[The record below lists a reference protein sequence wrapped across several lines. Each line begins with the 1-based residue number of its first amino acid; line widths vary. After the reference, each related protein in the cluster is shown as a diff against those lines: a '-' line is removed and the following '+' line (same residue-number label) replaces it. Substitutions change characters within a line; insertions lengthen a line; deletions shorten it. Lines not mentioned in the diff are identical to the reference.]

1 MSKLNR
7 RTVLRGIV
15 GGAAVNVALPLFNCM
30 LNTNGT
36 ALADGKPMPI
46 RFGTWGWGLGMNQ
59 SIFVP
64 KKYGED
70 FDLPELGPARVAA
83 ATIPE
88 APQPGQRRV
97 GPKGTTSEHLRGERE
112 RILEALRACNWNR
125 VKAAE
130 LTGIPRRTFYRRLRE
145 YGIQ

>member
-15 GGAAVNVALPLFNCM
+15 GGAAVNVALPLLNCM

-70 FDLPELGPARVAA
+70 FDLPEEISAL
-83 ATIPE
+83 
-88 APQPGQRRV
+88 APIKKPDRRPFDEV
-97 GPKGTTSEHLRGERE
+97 VHRGR
-112 RILEALRACNWNR
+112 W
-125 VKAAE
+125 
-130 LTGIPRRTFYRRLRE
+130 
-145 YGIQ
+145 